1 MKRQRPSCFRF
12 VLPDVKGH
20 NADMKTQRLI
30 LFASLS
36 GLFAYGQTTEELYQT
51 HCSHCH
57 GVRFQGGNAQS
68 LVDGIWQFGSS
79 PSHIYRNIKNGI
91 THLGMPGYE
100 DALTDQ
106 QMRDLTSFLLKAEKQ
121 AGAVKPPPP
130 AELQTMDYD
139 IDVDPF
145 AEGLEI
151 PWDLAFLDEHTALVT
166 ERPGRLRVIQN
177 GVLAPEP
184 VQGLPEIFAEGQ
196 GGLLAVAF
204 DPDYKKEGNRWIYL
218 AYSHGLE
225 KQPDQ
230 RRAAAMT
237 RVVRGRIVDNRWID
251 QQTLFEAPHE
261 TYRTSRVHY
270 GTRIVFN
277 QQKDLFFSIGDRG
290 AKEQAQDLSRPNGK
304 IHRIHRDGSTP
315 ADNPFGDREDAL
327 PSIFCYGSRNA
338 QGLSIHPQTDQ
349 LWASEHGPMGG
360 DELNLIQSGQNY
372 GWPVISY
379 GRNYSG
385 TIITEIVRKEGME
398 QPIWYWKPST
408 AVCGMEFYQGDLFP
422 KWNNKL
428 LVGALKYEDVR
439 VLSIEKHRVMHEEM
453 ILKNAGRVRDVT
465 CGPDGA
471 IYVVLNSPGTILR
484 LTPKK

>member
-1 MKRQRPSCFRF
+1 MT
-12 VLPDVKGH
+12 G
-20 NADMKTQRLI
+20 MKTQRFMVLALLI
-30 LFASLS
+30 VSPVF
-36 GLFAYGQTTEELYQT
+36 GQDATELYET
-51 HCSHCH
+51 YCASCH
-57 GVRFQGGNAQS
+57 GMRFEGGNAQS

-79 PSHIYRNIKNGI
+79 PGHIYRNIKNGI

-100 DALTDQ
+100 DALSDEQ
-106 QMRDLTSFLLKAEKQ
+106 IRLLTSFLLTAEKE

-130 AELQTMDYD
+130 TELQTMDYD
-139 IDVDPF
+139 IDVAPF
-145 AEGLEI
+145 AQGLEI

-177 GVLAPEP
+177 GMLSPVP
-184 VQGLPEIFAEGQ
+184 VQGTPDVLVQGQ

-204 DPDYKKEGNRWIYL
+204 DPDYKEDGNQWVYL

-225 KQPDQ
+225 KTSDQ
-230 RRAAAMT
+230 TRPEAMT
-237 RVVRGRIVDNRWID
+237 RIVRGRIVDNRWVD
-251 QQTLFEAPHE
+251 QQTVFEAPLD
-261 TYRTSRVHY
+261 TYRSSRVHY
-270 GTRIVFN
+270 GTRIVFDK
-277 QQKDLFFSIGDRG
+277 QKNLYFSIGDRG
-290 AKEQAQDLSRPNGK
+290 AMDQAQDLSRPNGK
-304 IHRIHRDGSTP
+304 VHRVHRDGSIP
-315 ADNPFGDREDAL
+315 SDNPFVNRENVL
-327 PSIFCYGSRNA
+327 PSIFSYGNRNI
-338 QGLSIHPQTDQ
+338 QGMSFHPKTDQ
-349 LWASEHGPMGG
+349 LWTAEHGPMGG
-360 DELNLIQSGQNY
+360 DEINLIQSGKNY

-385 TIITEIVRKEGME
+385 TVITELTRKEGME

-408 AVCGMEFYQGDLFP
+408 AVCGIEFYHGDLFP

-439 VLSIEKHRVMHEEM
+439 ILDIEKDRVMHEEV

-484 LTPKK
+484 LAPKTATISKSE